1 MLTAV
6 PAPQALAPSKPLR
19 VTAADT
25 QSAASP
31 PRRLTA
37 VINASFPEKQGWRGG
52 KRHLSPS
59 PRGSSLPAAAADLGE
74 GRRVGRYH
82 ISRGDLEVMHF

>member
-31 PRRLTA
+31 PRRA
-37 VINASFPEKQGWRGG
+37 N
-52 KRHLSPS
+52 KRLVYRKARLAGREAPS
-59 PRGSSLPAAAADLGE
+59 EPVAEGFESAGSSG
-74 GRRVGRYH
+74 
-82 ISRGDLEVMHF
+82 